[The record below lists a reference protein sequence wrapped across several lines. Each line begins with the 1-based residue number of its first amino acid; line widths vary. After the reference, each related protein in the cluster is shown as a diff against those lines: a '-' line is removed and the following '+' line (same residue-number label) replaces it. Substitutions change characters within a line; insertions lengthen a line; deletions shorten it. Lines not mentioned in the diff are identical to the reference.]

1 MKFKWNFLETLIQ
14 SVQRRLNLLFERTL
28 FLMLPLFQKYLNL
41 QVRNNKLVNSFVY
54 HSCPSRLASGKH
66 PYFFK
71 LLRDLSLS
79 RMLVEF
85 SDLYISPCVGK
96 IFQFMKFT
104 LENALNLGILLMP
117 QLPSQNSRYN
127 FLKRCFAYGQEQR
140 GEENYDLLY

>member
-1 MKFKWNFLETLIQ
+1 
-14 SVQRRLNLLFERTL
+14 
-28 FLMLPLFQKYLNL
+28 
-41 QVRNNKLVNSFVY
+41 
-54 HSCPSRLASGKH
+54 
-66 PYFFK
+66 
-71 LLRDLSLS
+71 
-79 RMLVEF
+79 MLVEF
-85 SDLYISPCVGK
+85 SDLYIPPCVGK